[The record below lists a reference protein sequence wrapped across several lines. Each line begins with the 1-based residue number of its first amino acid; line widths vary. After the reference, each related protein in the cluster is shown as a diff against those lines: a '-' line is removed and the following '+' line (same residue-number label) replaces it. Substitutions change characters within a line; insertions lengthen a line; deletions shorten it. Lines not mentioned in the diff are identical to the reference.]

1 MVVAVILAL
10 VIQMCDS
17 QGQLRLAE
25 FVSSRCSERKHLNKQ
40 RRGRLKKTADTN
52 FGLLRASMCL
62 CTRKCTYIYTFP
74 TKTYRS
80 LYL

>member
-1 MVVAVILAL
+1 MVAVILAR
-10 VIQMCDS
+10 VTQRCDS

-25 FVSSRCSERKHLNKQ
+25 FVSSRCSERKDLNKQ
-40 RRGRLKKTADTN
+40 RSGRLRKTPDTN

-62 CTRKCTYIYTFP
+62 YTRKCTYIYTVP
-74 TKTYRS
+74 VKTYRS